1 MKNNEVSVA
10 AVHPVV
16 RVDFLTRV
24 ATFPGF
30 ILLMTVHLG
39 PSNIQPLMWVALL
52 AHALAWPHIAYHLA
66 RRSENP
72 KRAELINLL
81 FDALFIGFW
90 TPVMHFSIWP
100 CTTIIIGVLSGTLS
114 VGGPAHTL
122 RGVGALSLGI
132 LASSA
137 LFGFQIY
144 PDSSLG
150 VALLSSAVMFS
161 YMLTFGYLSYTQS
174 KLVVNILRQ
183 IKLQNAEITEKSALI
198 EERSRELN
206 DAKEAAE
213 SANRTKSQFLT
224 NMSHELRTPLNAII
238 GYSEM
243 LAEEAEDAGRPEFIQ
258 DLDRIRISGQ
268 HLLSLINEILDL
280 SKIEA
285 GKMDLFAESFELGTT
300 LAGLIA
306 GIGPVIAKNGNRL
319 ELDVGEEP
327 IKLYSDLTKLRQI
340 AMNLISNASKFTK
353 GGTIIVKAEFMRA
366 TGEVTL
372 AVRDTGIGM
381 SPEQLAR
388 LFQPFTQADA
398 STTRKYGGTGLG
410 LTISKHFAQMMGG
423 DISVASR
430 LNEGSTFTVRMP
442 VQLPDAGLIKAA
454 D

>member
-1 MKNNEVSVA
+1 MKNVDVSVS

-30 ILLMTVHLG
+30 ILLMMVHLR
-39 PSNIQPLMWVALL
+39 PSNIQPLVWVALL
-52 AHALAWPHIAYHLA
+52 AYALAWPHLAYYLA

-72 KRAELINLL
+72 KQAELGNLVV
-81 FDALFIGFW
+81 DALIIGAW
-90 TPVMHFSIWP
+90 VPVLHFSIWP
-100 CTTIIIGVLSGTLS
+100 CTIIVIGVLSGMLS
-114 VGGPAHTL
+114 VGGPAHAV
-122 RGVGALSLGI
+122 RGVGVLAFGVLISSL
-132 LASSA
+132 
-137 LFGFQIY
+137 LFGFQIE
-144 PDSSLG
+144 PDSSVG
-150 VALLSSAVMFS
+150 VALLSSALMFS
-161 YMLTFGYLSYTQS
+161 YMLTFGYLSYAQS

-183 IKLQNAEITEKSALI
+183 IRLQNAEITEKSALI

-206 DAKEAAE
+206 IAKEAAE
-213 SANRTKSQFLT
+213 SANHTKSQFLT

-243 LAEEAEDAGRPEFIQ
+243 LAEEAEDVGRPEFIS
-258 DLDRIRISGQ
+258 DLERIRTSGQ

-285 GKMDLFAESFELGTT
+285 GKMDLFAENFELGVT
-300 LAGLIA
+300 LAGLVS

-319 ELDVGEEP
+319 ELDVGQEP

-353 GGTIIVKAEFMRA
+353 DGTIVVKAELIRA

-410 LTISKHFAQMMGG
+410 LTISKHFAEMMGG
-423 DISVASR
+423 DISVSSR
-430 LNEGSTFTVRMP
+430 LGEGSTFTVRLP
-442 VQLPDAGLIKAA
+442 LQLPEAALAKAN